1 MKNNLVHRNNTY
13 RSSLMLLLVALLGLT
28 GCMESYEDVQY
39 PDENEVINLNSTFER
54 QLINITLLD
63 GSIDNVLDNA
73 SCLTVKLPVEAYL
86 NDELYQINTYSDL
99 QAFETAYQEEITS
112 RDQFRLVYPI
122 NVINEKYLETE
133 ISNAIDLELQAQNCV
148 EGGTD
153 SDIECIDFVY
163 PLEVVSYDPIYQSA
177 KVESIPNDNELYYLL
192 ANRKTEE
199 VLGLGYPITVLDH
212 QGEQV
217 AISGNDEMQN
227 LINAAVSTCDE
238 GDEPFELGGIDRL
251 ATLRLLITDAPY
263 PVELIE
269 SAYITINK
277 ITADHSDSTLL
288 LSEELFT
295 INIFELRNGLSENL
309 VDLKVPV
316 GNIQSFNL
324 FIEAAEITLTDGR
337 NFDLNVP
344 SGASSGLKVKV
355 SPSIEIVENDLLEIL
370 IDFDVSQSFVPLG
383 SDNSPNGIR
392 GFNFKPTVK
401 ATNLASSGTVRGFVV
416 DSDTDE
422 ALSNVQVSVFDDND
436 DLYTSTFT
444 ESSGE
449 YVILGVEEG
458 SYTIYIEKDGYLTDS
473 QQVDVL
479 SLEEV
484 TANFEMSPE

>member
-1 MKNNLVHRNNTY
+1 
-13 RSSLMLLLVALLGLT
+13 MLLLVALLGLT

>member
-1 MKNNLVHRNNTY
+1 
-13 RSSLMLLLVALLGLT
+13 
-28 GCMESYEDVQY
+28 MESYEDVQY
-39 PDENEVINLNSTFER
+39 PDENEVISLNSSFER

-122 NVINEKYLETE
+122 RVINEKYQETE

-163 PLEVVSYDPIYQSA
+163 PLKVVSYDPIYQSA

-199 VLGLGYPITVLDH
+199 VLGFGYPITVLDH

-238 GDEPFELGGIDRL
+238 GDEPFELGGIGRL
-251 ATLRLLITDAPY
+251 ATLKLFITDAPY
-263 PVELIE
+263 PVELVE

-295 INIFELRNGLSENL
+295 INIFELRNGLSETL

-355 SPSIEIVENDLLEIL
+355 SPSIEIVENDVLEIL

-401 ATNLASSGTVRGFVV
+401 ATNLAASGTVRGFVV

-422 ALSNVQVSVFDDND
+422 ALSNVQVSVFDEND
-436 DLYTSTFT
+436 DLYTTTFT

-458 SYTIYIEKDGYLTDS
+458 SYIIHIEKDGYLTDS
-473 QQVDVL
+473 QQVDVQ

>member
-1 MKNNLVHRNNTY
+1 
-13 RSSLMLLLVALLGLT
+13 MLLLVALLGLT

-39 PDENEVINLNSTFER
+39 PDENEVISLNSSFER

-122 NVINEKYLETE
+122 RVINEKYQETE

-192 ANRKTEE
+192 SNRKTEE
-199 VLGLGYPITVLDH
+199 VLGFGYPITVMDH

-217 AISGNDEMQN
+217 AISGNDAMQN
-227 LINAAVSTCDE
+227 LINDAVSTCDE
-238 GDEPFELGGIDRL
+238 GDEPFELGGFTRFASL
-251 ATLRLLITDAPY
+251 ELLITDAPF
-263 PVELIE
+263 PIDLVE
-269 SAYITINK
+269 SAFITINK
-277 ITADHSDSTLL
+277 ITAEYGDTSVV
-288 LSEELFT
+288 LSEEVRE
-295 INIFELRNGLSENL
+295 INIFELRNGLTESL
-309 VDLKVPV
+309 SDVQVPV
-316 GNIQSFNL
+316 GTISSFSL
-324 FIEAAEITLTDGR
+324 IIEAAEITLTDGR

-344 SGASSGLKVKV
+344 SGDTSGLKVKV
-355 SPSIEIVENDLLEIL
+355 SPEVELSEDDEVTILL
-370 IDFDVSQSFVPLG
+370 DFDLSQSFVPLG

-401 ATNLASSGTVRGFVV
+401 ATNLAASGTIKGIVV

-422 ALSNVQVSVFDDND
+422 ALSNVQVSIFDDND
-436 DLYTSTFT
+436 DLYTTTFT

-449 YVILGVEEG
+449 FIILGVEEG
-458 SYTIYIEKDGYLTDS
+458 SYTVRIEKDGYLTDS
-473 QQVDVL
+473 QQVEVVAL
-479 SLEEV
+479 GEV
-484 TANFEMSPE
+484 TVNIDMSPE

>member
-1 MKNNLVHRNNTY
+1 
-13 RSSLMLLLVALLGLT
+13 MLLLVALLGLT

-39 PDENEVINLNSTFER
+39 PDENEVISLNSSFER

-122 NVINEKYLETE
+122 RVINEKYQETE

-163 PLEVVSYDPIYQSA
+163 PLKVVSYDPIYQSA

-199 VLGLGYPITVLDH
+199 VLGFGYPITVLDH

-238 GDEPFELGGIDRL
+238 GDEPFELGGIGRL
-251 ATLRLLITDAPY
+251 ATLKLFITDAPY
-263 PVELIE
+263 PVELVE

-295 INIFELRNGLSENL
+295 INIFELRNGLSETL

-355 SPSIEIVENDLLEIL
+355 SPSIEIVENDVLEIL

-401 ATNLASSGTVRGFVV
+401 ATNLAASGTVRGFVV

-422 ALSNVQVSVFDDND
+422 ALSNVQVSVFDEND
-436 DLYTSTFT
+436 DLYTTTFT

-458 SYTIYIEKDGYLTDS
+458 SYIIHIEKDGYLTDS
-473 QQVDVL
+473 QQVDVQ

>member
-1 MKNNLVHRNNTY
+1 
-13 RSSLMLLLVALLGLT
+13 
-28 GCMESYEDVQY
+28 MESYENVQY
-39 PDENEVINLNSTFER
+39 PDENEVISLNSTFET

-99 QAFETAYQEEITS
+99 QAFEKAYQEEITS

-122 NVINEKYLETE
+122 RVINEKYQETE

-163 PLEVVSYDPIYQSA
+163 PLKVVSYDPIYQSA

-199 VLGLGYPITVLDH
+199 VLGFGYPITVLDH

-238 GDEPFELGGIDRL
+238 GDEPFELGGIGRL
-251 ATLRLLITDAPY
+251 ATLKLFITDAPY
-263 PVELIE
+263 PVELVE

-295 INIFELRNGLSENL
+295 INIFELRNGLSETL

-355 SPSIEIVENDLLEIL
+355 SPSIEIVENDVLEIL

-401 ATNLASSGTVRGFVV
+401 ATNLAASGTVRGFVV

-422 ALSNVQVSVFDDND
+422 ALSNVQVSVFDEND
-436 DLYTSTFT
+436 DLYTTTFT

-458 SYTIYIEKDGYLTDS
+458 SYIIHIEKDGYLTDS
-473 QQVDVL
+473 QQVDVQ

>member
-1 MKNNLVHRNNTY
+1 
-13 RSSLMLLLVALLGLT
+13 MLLLVALLGLT
-28 GCMESYEDVQY
+28 GCMESYENVQY
-39 PDENEVINLNSTFER
+39 PDENEVISLNSTFET

-99 QAFETAYQEEITS
+99 QAFETSYQEEITS

-122 NVINEKYLETE
+122 KVINEKYQESE

-192 ANRKTEE
+192 ANRKNEE
-199 VLGLGYPITVLDH
+199 VLGFGYPITVLDH

-238 GDEPFELGGIDRL
+238 GDEPFELGGIGRL
-251 ATLRLLITDAPY
+251 ATLKLFITDAPY
-263 PVELIE
+263 PVELVE

-295 INIFELRNGLSENL
+295 INIFELRNGLSETL

-355 SPSIEIVENDLLEIL
+355 SPSIEIVENDVLEIL

-401 ATNLASSGTVRGFVV
+401 ATNLAASGTVRGFVV